1 MVPITI
7 DMIWSLMFQ
16 EGLSDKFLWVGVR
29 IVTHVLS
36 ISICHENRVFAAILF
51 DELRP
56 ELARTD
62 RPTGPGHWRH
72 NEWTLRSTRCSRHIT
87 ILHSPWGPIKVVLR
101 VKLEEK
107 LSFNYNCVTPWWG
120 RELAEGG
127 TKKGGFSF
135 RCSKLKKSLR
145 GRGDEEMKRCILCK
159 ESLMIRMLL
168 T

>member
-62 RPTGPGHWRH
+62 RQTGPGHWRH
-72 NEWTLRSTRCSRHIT
+72 NEWTLRSTRCSRHII

-120 RELAEGG
+120 
-127 TKKGGFSF
+127 GF
-135 RCSKLKKSLR
+135 RPERGWL
-145 GRGDEEMKRCILCK
+145 GRGILQLVLLLHFNKIICAK
-159 ESLMIRMLL
+159 EFIWRVFFSKFRFKSIFAS
-168 T
+168 